1 MSRYR
6 HQSDLFSSLTLFSS
20 PLCSYTTP
28 KSYLELIS
36 LYKNL
41 LSKKRAELKAA
52 KERLENGVDKIA
64 QASSQVADLQKSLK
78 EEQIIVEEKKAQTDE
93 LIVSIGK
100 EKAVVDDAVEAGRE
114 DEEAAAKIAAEVI
127 AFQAECEQDLKAAE
141 PIIEQA
147 EAALNSLDKNSL
159 GELKSFGSPA
169 EMVVAV
175 VSACMILCA
184 PGGKIPKDVSWAAG
198 KKSMGNVDQFL
209 KSLIS
214 FDKDNTPENCVA
226 AVEKEYMANPEFSPE
241 NIKSKSSAAAGLCS
255 WVINICKY
263 FRIYQVVA
271 PKRAALAEA
280 NKKLDGANKKLSGI
294 RAKVK
299 ELQDRVAALEEG
311 LMKATVDKNNAIAQ
325 AEKTQRKAGLADRL
339 INGLSGEN
347 ARWGAE
353 IKRMEAV
360 EGKLVGDVLMASAFV
375 SYAGPFNML
384 FRQSLLTEKWI
395 PDLIDRGIPMSQG
408 IMPLDMLTDAAT
420 NAKWANEGLPTDPL
434 SIENGAIMT
443 NASRWPLMIDPQLQG
458 IKWIMNRE
466 EQNGLVIIQQS
477 QHKYID
483 KVIYC
488 IENGLPLLLE
498 NLPVDIDAVLDP
510 VIGKQVS
517 LLSDPPSHSRDISHP
532 SLTIS

>member
-1 MSRYR
+1 M
-6 HQSDLFSSLTLFSS
+6 
-20 PLCSYTTP
+20 
-28 KSYLELIS
+28 
-36 LYKNL
+36 
-41 LSKKRAELKAA
+41 
-52 KERLENGVDKIA
+52 DKIA

-78 EEQIIVEEKKAQTDE
+78 DEQIIVEEKKAQTDE

-100 EKAVVDDAVEAGRE
+100 EKAVVDEAVEAGRE

-127 AFQAECEQDLKAAE
+127 AFQAECEEDLKAAE
-141 PIIEQA
+141 PIIAKA
-147 EAALNSLDKNSL
+147 EEALNSLDKNSL

-175 VSACMILCA
+175 VSACMILTA

-198 KKSMGNVDQFL
+198 KKFMGNVDQFL
-209 KSLIS
+209 KSLVG

-226 AVEKEYMANPEFSPE
+226 AVEKEFLANPEFSPE

-280 NKKLDGANKKLSGI
+280 NRKLDGANKKLSGI

-466 EQNGLVIIQQS
+466 EPNGLVIIQQS

-510 VIGKQVS
+510 VIGKQVG
-517 LLSDPPSHSRDISHP
+517 
-532 SLTIS
+532 